1 MEPPQSLRSG
11 AAAALRLAWLCD
23 AARRSAHASAWLP
36 TIALA
41 IALSGCAVPP
51 SQPAAA
57 PGAAPAAALGP
68 SAAPPAPETRAPAG
82 LDAIVAAQIA
92 YARIPGAVVMAG
104 NAQAPAWRHAAG
116 TRTRGPQPEP
126 MTMDTVFD
134 LASLTKVIATTTAV
148 LQLVEAGRLEL
159 DAPVARYW
167 PAFGAHGKGEITV
180 RELLAHTSGL
190 PPDVPIA
197 HAADADDVLHE
208 AADVVPGAAPG
219 ARVIYSDVNFI
230 VLAKL
235 VERVSGERFDAY
247 CRTHIFAPLGMIDTR
262 FNPDAALATR
272 IAPTG
277 TRARGVVHDPIA
289 ARMDGVA
296 GHAGLFSTASDL
308 ARYARMLLQ
317 GGTLDGVRILG
328 TQSVALLA
336 QPASPIDAPPWR
348 GLGWELGAPLVANR
362 DRLAPIGALHHTG
375 YTGTAMWID
384 FATGRF
390 LIVLS
395 NRVLMGARGDA
406 EPLRA
411 QISSLVA
418 SNTPPLSGTQLAQ
431 RLPWT
436 TAALAA
442 AQVIPHA
449 RGPVMS
455 GIDVLS
461 AQGFAPLAGLRVG
474 LLTNHSGI
482 DADGQRTIDV
492 LAHAPGVT
500 LRVLF
505 APEHGLSG
513 DVDAPFGDTA
523 DTATGLPVISLYSSG
538 QHFSAHAL
546 DQLDALVFD
555 IQDAGV
561 RFFTYETTLGYA
573 LEAAAA
579 RGIPVF
585 VLDRP
590 DPLGAARYGGPLL
603 DARRTSFTGYTA
615 LPLQPGMTVG
625 ELAQYFNGERRI
637 GADLHV
643 IPMSGYRRE
652 MSFVDTGLAWT
663 PLSPNLRTP
672 QALAL
677 YPDVALIEGA
687 NVSVGRG
694 TPHPFEWI
702 GAPWI
707 DGAALAEALNA
718 AHAGARFE
726 PIDFV
731 PTESAWHGVLCHGV
745 RVVSAD
751 AAREPG
757 LLGLTLVAALRRAWP
772 QTFDF
777 AATRALIGSDAVWE
791 ALGRNADPALAL
803 ELARQ
808 QTRTVAPK
816 RTRYLIY

>member
-1 MEPPQSLRSG
+1 MVALGALTVALTDCAVHPAQPMQAPGTPP
-11 AAAALRLAWLCD
+11 AAALR
-23 AARRSAHASAWLP
+23 
-36 TIALA
+36 
-41 IALSGCAVPP
+41 
-51 SQPAAA
+51 
-57 PGAAPAAALGP
+57 P
-68 SAAPPAPETRAPAG
+68 SAIPPAPESRAPAG
-82 LDAIVAAQIA
+82 IDAIVATQIA
-92 YARIPGAVVMAG
+92 AGRIPGAVIVAG
-104 NAQAPAWRHAAG
+104 DAQAPTWRYAAG
-116 TRTRGPQPEP
+116 ARTRGPQPEP

-148 LQLVEAGRLEL
+148 LQLVETGRLEL
-159 DAPVARYW
+159 DAPVSRYW
-167 PAFGAHGKGEITV
+167 PAFGAHGKVDITV

-197 HAADADDVLHE
+197 HATDADDVLRE

-219 ARVIYSDVNFI
+219 TRVIYSDVNFI

-235 VERVSGERFDAY
+235 VERVSGERFDAW
-247 CRTHIFAPLGMIDTR
+247 CRAHIFAPLGMVDTGFR
-262 FNPDAALATR
+262 PDAALAAR
-272 IAPTG
+272 VAPTG
-277 TRARGVVHDPIA
+277 GAVRGIVHDPIA
-289 ARMDGVA
+289 ARMGGIA
-296 GHAGLFSTASDL
+296 GHAGLFSTANDL
-308 ARYARMLLQ
+308 TRYARMLLQ
-317 GGTLDGVRILG
+317 GGTLDGVRILSAS
-328 TQSVALLA
+328 SVALLA
-336 QPASPIDAPPWR
+336 QPASAIDAPPWR
-348 GLGWELGAPLVANR
+348 GLGWEPGAPLVANR
-362 DRLAPIGALHHTG
+362 DRLVPIGALHHTG
-375 YTGTAMWID
+375 YTGTALWID
-384 FATGRF
+384 FATERF
-390 LIVLS
+390 LIVLT
-395 NRVLMGARGDA
+395 NRVLMGTRGDA

-411 QISSLVA
+411 QVSALVA
-418 SNTPPLSGTQLAQ
+418 SDAPRLSEAQLAQ

-436 TAALAA
+436 ASTLAA

-449 RGPVMS
+449 HGPVMS
-455 GIDVLS
+455 GIDVLA

-474 LLTNHSGI
+474 LLTNRSGI
-482 DADGQRTIDV
+482 DAEGRRTIDV
-492 LAHAPGVT
+492 LAHVPGVA
-500 LRVLF
+500 LRALF
-505 APEHGLSG
+505 APEHGLNG
-513 DVDAPFGDTA
+513 DVDAPFGDTRDA
-523 DTATGLPVISLYSSG
+523 ATGLPVISLYGNG
-538 QHFSAHAL
+538 QRFPAHAL
-546 DQLDALVFD
+546 DGLDALVFD
-555 IQDAGV
+555 LQDAGV

-573 LEAAAA
+573 LEATAA

-590 DPLGAARYGGPLL
+590 DPPGAARFGGPVL

-652 MSFVDTGLAWT
+652 MLFADTGLAWA

-707 DGAALAEALNA
+707 DGAVLADALNA

-745 RVVSAD
+745 RVVSVD

-757 LLGLTLVAALRRAWP
+757 LLGLTLVAALHRAWP
-772 QTFDF
+772 QTFDI

-791 ALGRNADPALAL
+791 ALGRNADPAQALA
-803 ELARQ
+803 LARQ
-808 QTRTVAPK
+808 QTRAFAPK
-816 RTRYLIY
+816 RMRYLIY